1 MLRDLIGEAN
11 FKKGIQSYYAKFY
24 TSSATTDDFRI
35 EMEKASGMDL
45 KIFFQQWLFQPIIPK
60 IQANWTYDVKNK
72 KLKVNLEQIQKGDF
86 IFNIPV
92 EVAYYRQGSKTPT
105 LLKMQMDKK
114 QKTQTFM
121 LKEAPERFEVD
132 PRNVL
137 LSEPSIVSR
146 DAIP

>member
-1 MLRDLIGEAN
+1 MF
-11 FKKGIQSYYAKFY
+11 FK
-24 TSSATTDDFRI
+24 
-35 EMEKASGMDL
+35 
-45 KIFFQQWLFQPIIPK
+45 QWLFQPVIPK
-60 IQANWTYDVKNK
+60 IQAIWTYDAKSNN
-72 KLKVNLEQIQKGDF
+72 LKVNLEQIQKGDF
-86 IFNIPV
+86 VFNMPV
-92 EVAYYRQGSKTPT
+92 EVAYYKKGSQTPI

>member
-1 MLRDLIGEAN
+1 
-11 FKKGIQSYYAKFY
+11 
-24 TSSATTDDFRI
+24 
-35 EMEKASGMDL
+35 
-45 KIFFQQWLFQPIIPK
+45 
-60 IQANWTYDVKNK
+60 
-72 KLKVNLEQIQKGDF
+72 LEQVQKGDF
-86 IFNIPV
+86 VFNIPV
-92 EVAYYRQGSKTPT
+92 EVAYYKKGSQTPT

-137 LSEPSIVSR
+137 LCEPSIVSR